1 MNSKKKILM
10 VDDHPLIIEGYKNVL
25 NNSSSDI
32 KYSII
37 DTANDLSLALSRI
50 QNAISPYDL
59 VCLDMNL
66 PPAEEVELYSGEDLG
81 TYLRKNYPDIKL
93 IVLTMQDNNFRLYN
107 ILKNINPEGFLIKK
121 DIRPIN
127 LIEAFNQVL
136 EGKSYFSHT
145 VTELLRKQFQTE
157 NLIDASDRQILYYIS
172 IGLKTKDL
180 PKKIPLSLAA
190 IEKRKR
196 LIKEALGIVS
206 SNDLILIN
214 RARELGFI

>member
-1 MNSKKKILM
+1 M

-25 NNSSSDI
+25 NNSSSDV
-32 KYSII
+32 KDLII

-50 QNAISPYDL
+50 QNANTPYDL

-93 IVLTMQDNNFRLYN
+93 IVLTMQEDNFRLYN
-107 ILKNINPEGFLIKK
+107 ILKNINPEGFLVKK
-121 DIRPIN
+121 DVRPIN
-127 LIEAFNQVL
+127 LIEAVNLVL

-145 VTELLRKQFQTE
+145 VTELLRKQFQAE

-180 PKKIPLSLAA
+180 PKKVPLSLAA

-196 LIKEALGIVS
+196 LIKESLGIVS
-206 SNDLILIN
+206 NNDLILIN